1 MESDNAREYEAF
13 LRNRAQGLRL
23 LTAISAH
30 RAGRIRQ
37 RSRLLRAQATA
48 ARRCAPETANG
59 E

>member
-1 MESDNAREYEAF
+1 MESDDAREYEAL

-30 RAGRIRQ
+30 RAARVIQ
-37 RSRLLRAQATA
+37 ESRLLRAQATA